1 MAINARSVITRLSLW
16 LLITSGTPIQAQDIC
31 SVDGKKKLQA
41 AEVSS
46 AQIAKICPPT
56 AQGGRLDQVHYREV
70 KAAIL
75 DTLEAAAKNIALRG
89 TYRGLS
95 TLSGKATLRLKV
107 DTDTSLNSWY
117 VYFEKAHTDVVAN
130 LHENQRVAVVC
141 RIRNLQA
148 LGPECDL
155 IAWDRP

>member
-75 DTLEAAAKNIALRG
+75 DAHLHGVGMGGLDTRRVVRECEFERDLSSRRG
-89 TYRGLS
+89 
-95 TLSGKATLRLKV
+95 
-107 DTDTSLNSWY
+107 D
-117 VYFEKAHTDVVAN
+117 
-130 LHENQRVAVVC
+130 
-141 RIRNLQA
+141 
-148 LGPECDL
+148 DL
-155 IAWDRP
+155 FGDQHGRCISQ